1 MMVLQRLFNNLAT
14 SKLKIPK
21 LSSNFV
27 SDYFLFFKI
36 YRGFVLNN
44 VCLLNIL
51 LSSCKKWSN
60 EN

>member
-36 YRGFVLNN
+36 NRGFILNN
-44 VCLLNIL
+44 VCSLNI